1 MKNKEKAEL
10 FIRNAVTNRHNKLS
24 IQMKTTIKREDIL
37 APLQQVIGAVERRQ
51 TLPILGNVL
60 LKSIGG
66 DLSLT
71 ATDLEIEMVARISAD
86 SSDDFQTTIP
96 ARKLLD
102 ICKALPE
109 SAVIK
114 FNIEDSRVSLTSAR
128 SRFSLAA
135 LPAKDFPGLEEIEA
149 QQTFSIPQNVF
160 KSLFDKT
167 SFAMAQQDVRYYL
180 NGILMEISSDNI
192 KLVATDGHRLA
203 LSETSLDTGVADE
216 KQIIIPRKAVLELSR
231 LLDSDDSQVKCV
243 LSQNHL
249 RVETDALVFTTKLID
264 GKFPDYQRVIPVD
277 GNKTMEV
284 DRETLKNS
292 MSRIAILSNE
302 KYRGIRLTLTAG
314 NLSIQANN
322 PDQEEAEEELQ
333 IDYNESDVEIGFNVT
348 YLIDVLNVID
358 SEKVQV
364 KLKDSNSSAIIS
376 DSEDDSSLYVV
387 MPMRL

>member
-1 MKNKEKAEL
+1 
-10 FIRNAVTNRHNKLS
+10 
-24 IQMKTTIKREDIL
+24 MKTTIKREDIL
-37 APLQQVIGAVERRQ
+37 APLQHVIGAVERRQ

-60 LKSIGG
+60 LKSTGG
-66 DLSLT
+66 DMTLT
-71 ATDLEIEMVARISAD
+71 ATDLEIEMVARIVSEGT
-86 SSDDFQTTIP
+86 DDFQTTIP

-102 ICKALPE
+102 ICKALPD
-109 SAVIK
+109 SSSIK
-114 FNIEDSRVSLTSAR
+114 FTIDENRVSLTSAR
-128 SRFSLAA
+128 SRFSLAS
-135 LPAKDFPGLEEIEA
+135 LPAKDFPGLDEIEG
-149 QQTFSIPQNVF
+149 QQSFSIPQNQL

-180 NGILMEISSDNI
+180 NGILMEITAEAI

-203 LSETSLDTGVADE
+203 LSEVKLDTGVDE
-216 KQIIIPRKAVLELSR
+216 ERQIIIPRKAVLELSR
-231 LLDSDDSQVKCV
+231 LLESGDSPANCV

-249 RVETDALVFTTKLID
+249 RVETSSLVFTTKLID

-284 DRETLKNS
+284 NRETLKDS

-302 KYRGIRLTLTAG
+302 KYRGIRLTLSSG

-333 IDYNESDVEIGFNVT
+333 VDYTETDMEIGFNVT
-348 YLIDVLNVID
+348 YLIDVLNVLK
-358 SEKVQV
+358 SEKVQI

-376 DSEDDSSLYVV
+376 DSQDDTSLYVV

>member
-1 MKNKEKAEL
+1 
-10 FIRNAVTNRHNKLS
+10 
-24 IQMKTTIKREDIL
+24 MKTTIKREDIL
-37 APLQQVIGAVERRQ
+37 GPLQQVIGAVERRQ

-60 LKSIGG
+60 VKSSGG

-71 ATDLEIEMVARISAD
+71 ATDLEIEMVASVAAD
-86 SSDDFQTTIP
+86 SSEDFQTTIP

-102 ICKALPE
+102 ICKALPDGSTITFSIDE
-109 SAVIK
+109 NRI
-114 FNIEDSRVSLTSAR
+114 SLTSAR
-128 SRFSLAA
+128 SRFTLAS
-135 LPAKDFPGLEEIEA
+135 LPARDFPGLDEIEEL
-149 QQTFSIPQNVF
+149 QSFSIPQNQF
-160 KSLFDKT
+160 KGLFDKT

-180 NGILMEISSDNI
+180 NGILMELSAGKI

-203 LSETSLDTGVADE
+203 LSEVELDTGVEAD

-231 LLDSDDSQVKCV
+231 LLEASDSSAKCI

-249 RVETDALVFTTKLID
+249 RVETGRLVFTTKLID

-284 DRETLKNS
+284 ERDTLKQS

-302 KYRGIRLTLTAG
+302 KYRGIRLTLSSG

-333 IDYNESDVEIGFNVT
+333 VNYDEAEMEIGFNVT
-348 YLIDVLNVID
+348 YLIDVLNVLN
-358 SEKVQV
+358 SEKVQI
-364 KLKDSNSSAIIS
+364 KLKDSNSSAIMS
-376 DSEDDSSLYVV
+376 DSKDSSSLYVV

>member
-1 MKNKEKAEL
+1 
-10 FIRNAVTNRHNKLS
+10 
-24 IQMKTTIKREDIL
+24 MKTTIKREDLL

-71 ATDLEIEMVARISAD
+71 ATDLEIQMVANITANG
-86 SSDDFQTTIP
+86 SDDFQTTIP

-102 ICKALPE
+102 ICKALPD
-109 SAVIK
+109 SS
-114 FNIEDSRVSLTSAR
+114 NINFTIDESRVSLTSAR
-128 SRFSLAA
+128 SRFTLAS
-135 LPAKDFPGLEEIEA
+135 LPAKDFPGLDEIDA
-149 QQTFSIPQNVF
+149 LHSFSIPQNQL

-180 NGILMEISSDNI
+180 NGILMEITSAKI

-203 LSETSLDTGVADE
+203 LSEAALETGVDE
-216 KQIIIPRKAVLELSR
+216 NKQIIIPRKAVLELSR
-231 LLDSDDSQVKCV
+231 LLESGDSPANCM

-249 RVETDALVFTTKLID
+249 RVETSSLVFTTKLID

-277 GNKTMEV
+277 GNKIMEV
-284 DRETLKNS
+284 SREVLKQS

-302 KYRGIRLTLTAG
+302 KYRGIRLTLSSA

-333 IDYNESDVEIGFNVT
+333 VDYTESDMEIGFNVT
-348 YLIDVLNVID
+348 YLIDVLNVLN
-358 SEKVQV
+358 SEKVQI

-376 DSEDDSSLYVV
+376 DSQDDSSLYVV

>member
-1 MKNKEKAEL
+1 
-10 FIRNAVTNRHNKLS
+10 
-24 IQMKTTIKREDIL
+24 MKTIIKREDML

-60 LKSIGG
+60 FKSSGG
-66 DLSLT
+66 DITLT
-71 ATDLEIEMVARISAD
+71 ATDLEIEMVARVAAD
-86 SSDDFQTTIP
+86 SSDEFQTTIP

-109 SAVIK
+109 SSQIN
-114 FNIEDSRVSLTSAR
+114 FSIDDSRVSLTSAR
-128 SRFSLAA
+128 SRFSLAS
-135 LPAKDFPGLEEIEA
+135 LPARDFPSLEEIEELHS
-149 QQTFSIPQNVF
+149 FSVPQNTF
-160 KSLFDKT
+160 KELFDKT

-180 NGILMEISSDNI
+180 NGILMEISSEKV

-203 LSETSLDTGVADE
+203 LSETSLDTGIAEE

-231 LLDSDDSQVKCV
+231 LLDSADSPAKCV

-249 RVETDALVFTTKLID
+249 RVETDSLVFTTKLID

-277 GNKTMEV
+277 GNKTLEV
-284 DRETLKNS
+284 DRELLKNS

-302 KYRGIRLTLTAG
+302 KYRGIRLTLTSG

-333 IDYNESDVEIGFNVT
+333 VDYEAGDVEIGFNVT
-348 YLIDVLNVID
+348 YLIDVLTVID
-358 SEKVQV
+358 SDKVQL

-376 DSEDDSSLYVV
+376 DSNDDSSLYVV

>member
-1 MKNKEKAEL
+1 
-10 FIRNAVTNRHNKLS
+10 
-24 IQMKTTIKREDIL
+24 MKTTIKREDL
-37 APLQQVIGAVERRQ
+37 LHPLQQVIGAVERRQ

-60 LKSIGG
+60 FKSTGG

-71 ATDLEIEMVARISAD
+71 ATDLEIEMVARLVAGE
-86 SSDDFQTTIP
+86 SDDFQTTIP

-109 SAVIK
+109 GASIA
-114 FNIEDSRVSLTSAR
+114 FNVDENRVSLNSGR
-128 SRFSLAA
+128 SRFTLAT
-135 LPAKDFPGLEEIEA
+135 LPSQDFPGLDEMEE
-149 QQTFSIPQNVF
+149 QQSFTIPQQRM
-160 KSLFDKT
+160 KALLEKT

-180 NGILMEISSDNI
+180 NGILMEISPGRL

-203 LSETSLDTGVADE
+203 LSETDLETDVGEDR
-216 KQIIIPRKAVLELSR
+216 QIIIPRKAVLELSR
-231 LLDSDDSQVKCV
+231 LLDSVDEPAKCI
-243 LSQNHL
+243 LSSNHIRL
-249 RVETDALVFTTKLID
+249 QIGSLVFTSKLID

-284 DRETLKNS
+284 ERDTLKQS

-302 KYRGIRLTLTAG
+302 KYRGIRLSLTPG

-322 PDQEEAEEELQ
+322 PDQEEAEEELPV
-333 IDYNESDVEIGFNVT
+333 DYQETDLEIGFNVT
-348 YLIDVLNVID
+348 YLIDVLNVLD
-358 SEKVQV
+358 SQKVQI

-376 DSEDDSSLYVV
+376 DSQDSSSLYVV

>member
-1 MKNKEKAEL
+1 
-10 FIRNAVTNRHNKLS
+10 
-24 IQMKTTIKREDIL
+24 MKTTIKREDL
-37 APLQQVIGAVERRQ
+37 LGPLQQVIGAVERRQ

-60 LKSIGG
+60 LKSTGG
-66 DLSLT
+66 DITVT
-71 ATDLEIEMVARISAD
+71 ATDLEIEMV
-86 SSDDFQTTIP
+86 SSVPAEGSEDFQTTIP

-109 SAVIK
+109 GSTIN
-114 FNIEDSRVSLTSAR
+114 FNIDENRVSLNSAR
-128 SRFSLAA
+128 SRFTLAS
-135 LPAKDFPGLEEIEA
+135 LPARDFPGLDEIEEQLA
-149 QQTFSIPQNVF
+149 FSIPQSQF

-180 NGILMEISSDNI
+180 NGILLELSAGKI

-203 LSETSLDTGVADE
+203 LSEVELDTGVEDDR
-216 KQIIIPRKAVLELSR
+216 QLIIPRKAVLELAR
-231 LLDSDDSQVKCV
+231 LLDASDSPAKCV

-249 RVETDALVFTTKLID
+249 RVEAGDLVFTTKLID

-284 DRETLKNS
+284 DRETLKQS

-302 KYRGIRLTLTAG
+302 KYRGIRLTLSNG

-333 IDYNESDVEIGFNVT
+333 VDYDEADMEIGFNVT
-348 YLIDVLNVID
+348 YLIDVLNVLN
-358 SEKVQV
+358 SEKVQIR
-364 KLKDSNSSAIIS
+364 LKDSNSSAIMS
-376 DSEDDSSLYVV
+376 DSKDSSSLYVV

>member
-1 MKNKEKAEL
+1 
-10 FIRNAVTNRHNKLS
+10 
-24 IQMKTTIKREDIL
+24 MKTTIKREDIL

-60 LKSIGG
+60 LKSTGG
-66 DLSLT
+66 DMTLT
-71 ATDLEIEMVARISAD
+71 ATDLEIEMVARIAGEGT
-86 SSDDFQTTIP
+86 DDFQTTIP

-102 ICKALPE
+102 ICKALPDS
-109 SAVIK
+109 SAIK
-114 FNIEDSRVSLTSAR
+114 FAIDENRVSLTSAR
-128 SRFSLAA
+128 SRFSLAS
-135 LPAKDFPGLEEIEA
+135 LPAKDFPGLDEIEA
-149 QQTFSIPQNVF
+149 QQSFSIPQNQL

-180 NGILMEISSDNI
+180 NGILMEITTGVI

-203 LSETSLDTGVADE
+203 LSEVKLDTGVDE
-216 KQIIIPRKAVLELSR
+216 DRQIIIPRKAVLELSR
-231 LLDSDDSQVKCV
+231 LLESGDSSANCV

-249 RVETDALVFTTKLID
+249 RVETNSLVFTTKLID

-277 GNKTMEV
+277 GNKIMEV
-284 DRETLKNS
+284 NRETLKDS

-302 KYRGIRLTLTAG
+302 KYRGIRLTLSSG

-333 IDYNESDVEIGFNVT
+333 VDYTESDMEIGFNVT
-348 YLIDVLNVID
+348 YLIDVLNVLN
-358 SEKVQV
+358 SEKVQI

-376 DSEDDSSLYVV
+376 DSQDDSSLYVV

>member
-1 MKNKEKAEL
+1 
-10 FIRNAVTNRHNKLS
+10 
-24 IQMKTTIKREDIL
+24 MKTIIKREDLL

-60 LKSIGG
+60 FKSTGG
-66 DLSLT
+66 DLTLS
-71 ATDLEIEMVARISAD
+71 ATDLEIEMVASVIAD
-86 SSDDFQTTIP
+86 NTDDFQVTIP

-102 ICKALPE
+102 ICKALPDA
-109 SAVIK
+109 SVIN
-114 FNIEDSRVSLTSAR
+114 FNIEDNRVSLTSGR
-128 SRFSLAA
+128 SRFTLAT
-135 LPAKDFPGLEEIEA
+135 LPASEFPSLDEIA
-149 QQTFSIPQNVF
+149 VQQKFTLPQSQF

-180 NGILMEISSDNI
+180 NGILMEISPQKI
-192 KLVATDGHRLA
+192 RLVATDGHRLA
-203 LSETSLDTGVADE
+203 LSESEGGTGVEDE
-216 KQIIIPRKAVLELSR
+216 RQIIVPRKAVLELSR
-231 LLDSDDSQVKCV
+231 LLDSSDDPASCE

-249 RVETDALVFTTKLID
+249 RVETGSVIFTTKLID

-277 GNKTMEV
+277 GNKTLQVE
-284 DRETLKNS
+284 RETLKQA

-302 KYRGIRLTLTAG
+302 KYRGIRLTLTSG

-333 IDYNESDVEIGFNVT
+333 VNYDEGDMEIGFNVT
-348 YLIDVLNVID
+348 YLIDVLNVLA
-358 SEKVQV
+358 SEKVQI

-376 DSEDDSSLYVV
+376 DSENESSLYVV